1 MSASPFGRFIV
12 LPSEIRLLIWEELVK
27 GGSLAILR
35 TSQAIYHD
43 IADRLYDT
51 FDIHLTT
58 LLEDPWIEIR
68 CKRLC
73 ASWVIGRQDF
83 LKFSDLARVPY
94 DKVKLVVHIYA
105 PDPDDCGQFILLWEK
120 ISRLT
125 RMLCHADDSR
135 NYNIYWRRLGYEPL
149 RHCEPSPETFISMV
163 IRLRKHNGVDW
174 VNDGQVTSTFC
185 TEGLGYDFNEV
196 LLPFCRLSRVRRFRV
211 IPDTEEM
218 TEAADWGFVNYA
230 SAFIMSEGFVTSND
244 TFYSDDPEYR
254 DIARTFDSIAGLVDG
269 RDDFILA
276 LEAFHLPH
284 ISGRTAALMRREHY
298 TLLLD
303 MMVWRKTIPGKHYTR

>member
-1 MSASPFGRFIV
+1 MSASESKGIQGFYDELKALFQQADKSGEGKLA
-12 LPSEIRLLIWEELVK
+12 LPEFKAAVK
-27 GGSLAILR
+27 GSSSGSQLNDMQLEAMFNF
-35 TSQAIYHD
+35 
-43 IADRLYDT
+43 YD
-51 FDIHLTT
+51 
-58 LLEDPWIEIR
+58 EDKTGFVSFESVW
-68 CKRLC
+68 K
-73 ASWVIGRQDF
+73 
-83 LKFSDLARVPY
+83 K
-94 DKVKLVVHIYA
+94 
-105 PDPDDCGQFILLWEK
+105 
-120 ISRLT
+120 
-125 RMLCHADDSR
+125 MNNDSR

-218 TEAADWGFVNYA
+218 TEAADWG
-230 SAFIMSEGFVTSND
+230 
-244 TFYSDDPEYR
+244 DDPEYR

-303 MMVWRKTIPGKHYTR
+303 MMVWRKPIPEKHYTR